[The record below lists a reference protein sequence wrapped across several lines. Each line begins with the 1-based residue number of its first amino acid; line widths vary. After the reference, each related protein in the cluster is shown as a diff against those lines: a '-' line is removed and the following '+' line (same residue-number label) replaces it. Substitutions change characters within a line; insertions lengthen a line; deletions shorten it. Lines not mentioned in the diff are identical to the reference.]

1 MYPPEFV
8 KRIFRQEYIDADGL
22 MQAMNSPAPVS
33 IRLNRNKW
41 SRPPAGEDSV
51 PWSESGYYL
60 EKRPSFTLDPL
71 FHSGCYYPQE
81 ASSMIIE
88 EVYKQLK
95 PKNEGIRILDLCAAP
110 GGKSTHL
117 SSLLGKHGVLISNEV
132 IRSRAS
138 VLAEN
143 VTKWGLGNTIVTN
156 NDPSSFIELKE
167 YFDLILV
174 DAPCSGEG
182 MFSDPAVRNEWSA
195 DNASL
200 CAERQ
205 KRILSDV
212 WPALREGGCLIY
224 CTCTFNPAE
233 NEENIKWLAE
243 KTGSESLTFDLPV
256 FADIQEIKYERIT
269 GYAFYPGRIRG
280 EGFFCSVLKK
290 PHGNN
295 EQSSHFVKKIY
306 NPLTTF
312 EIRTAERLVDC
323 DKGSLFCSDDTV
335 YSLALPVEEYFFLKK
350 SLRILKGGTALFK
363 SRKDSFTPL
372 HDLALSLLLR
382 KDAFCSSELDYS
394 QSVKFLRRD
403 TIVLKSVPEDWI
415 ILTYMGINLGIG
427 KNIGSRMNNYYPVE
441 WRIRMSESSLKDIN
455 LIEWI

>member
-8 KRIFRQEYIDADGL
+8 KRIFKQEYIDADRL

-41 SRPPAGEDSV
+41 NRPPAGEDSV

-60 EKRPSFTLDPL
+60 EKRPSYTLDPL

-143 VTKWGLGNTIVTN
+143 VTRWGLGNTIVTN
-156 NDPSSFIELKE
+156 NDPSSFTELKE

-195 DNASL
+195 ENASL

-243 KTGSESLTFDLPV
+243 KTGSESLSFYLPA
-256 FADIQEIKYERIT
+256 FADIQEIKYEGIT

-280 EGFFCSVLKK
+280 EGFFCSALKK

-312 EIRTAERLVDC
+312 EIKTAERLVDC
-323 DKGSLFCSDDTV
+323 DKGNLFCSDDTV

-363 SRKDSFTPL
+363 SRKDSFSPL

-382 KDAFCSSELDYS
+382 KDALYSSELDYS

-441 WRIRMSESSLKDIN
+441 WRIRMSESSLKDTN